1 VNFKLNGKPCT
12 KGTAAALNKLMP
24 EEIDYAAIDVPLI
37 SELTGYLHKRV
48 FHHSPHDVIH
58 DETSVPVTFL
68 RRETSCGLRPLVKQT
83 R

>member
-48 FHHSPHDVIH
+48 FHHVSLTP
-58 DETSVPVTFL
+58 
-68 RRETSCGLRPLVKQT
+68 
-83 R
+83 